1 MRSIMSRNISKIIL
15 ILILA
20 TTYEARANAGHF
32 YQGSERYRGFYWFE
46 DKAYGDQSKTQ
57 EDYIPTPLEAEKA
70 IETRRKVLDDARN
83 QMIELAFRKDT
94 PPQLLREAIVKYKK
108 LEQEMYDG
116 TIRLSNASD
125 MANFTNPEIA
135 DQIELPTNVFANKI
149 KRKVAEEE
157 KIKIIREFAS
167 KFDLVLFANDDCHY
181 CKGFMPVVNNFAKEY
196 GFTLSVTGLDT
207 PQGKIAAQ
215 LGIKAVPTLVAI
227 SKDASELFELAR
239 GFISLS
245 ELHNNVVLGHA
256 YSMEK
261 QRLAVKR

>member
-1 MRSIMSRNISKIIL
+1 MSRSIVITVFML
-15 ILILA
+15 ILG
-20 TTYEARANAGHF
+20 TVYQVQANVGHF
-32 YQGSERYRGFYWFE
+32 YQGKDRYRGFYWFE
-46 DKAYGDQSKTQ
+46 DKAFLQESKTK
-57 EDYIPTPLEAEKA
+57 EHHIPTPLEAEKA
-70 IETRRKVLDDARN
+70 IEARRKIMDDARN

-116 TIRLSNASD
+116 GIRLSNASD

-135 DQIELPTNVFANKI
+135 DQIELPTNVFANKL
-149 KRKVAEEE
+149 KRKIDEEE
-157 KIKIIREFAS
+157 KIKTIREFAD
-167 KFDLVLFANDDCHY
+167 KFDLVLFANDDCPY
-181 CKGFMPVVNNFAKEY
+181 CKAFLPVVNIFAKEY

-207 PQGKIAAQ
+207 PQGKIAAN

-227 SKDASELFELAR
+227 SKDAGELFELAR

-245 ELHNNVVLGHA
+245 ELRDNAVLGHV

>member
-1 MRSIMSRNISKIIL
+1 MRNNIGKFFLTL
-15 ILILA
+15 ILITA
-20 TTYEARANAGHF
+20 YEAKANVGYF
-32 YQGSERYRGFYWFE
+32 YQGKDRYRGFYWFE
-46 DKAYGDQSKTQ
+46 DKALLK
-57 EDYIPTPLEAEKA
+57 EDKKEAFYIPTPLEAESSIEARKKA
-70 IETRRKVLDDARN
+70 LDDARN
-83 QMIELAFRKDT
+83 QMIELAFIKDT
-94 PPQLLREAIVKYKK
+94 PPQILREAIIKYKK

-135 DQIELPTNVFANKI
+135 DQLELPTNVFANKI

-157 KIKIIREFAS
+157 KIKTIREFA
-167 KFDLVLFANDDCHY
+167 KQFDLVLFANDDCPY
-181 CKGFMPVVNNFAKEY
+181 CKAFLPVVTGFAKEY

-207 PQGKIAAQ
+207 PQGKIAAK

-227 SKDASELFELAR
+227 SKDAGELFELAR

-245 ELHNNVVLGHA
+245 ELRDNAVLGHA

>member
-1 MRSIMSRNISKIIL
+1 MSRNISKVIL

-20 TTYEARANAGHF
+20 TTYETRANVGHF
-32 YQGSERYRGFYWFE
+32 YQGKDRYRGFYWFE
-46 DKAYGDQSKTQ
+46 DKAFLQESKTK
-57 EDYIPTPLEAEKA
+57 EHHIPTPLEAEKA
-70 IETRRKVLDDARN
+70 IEARRKQMDNARN

-116 TIRLSNASD
+116 TIRLSNSSD

-157 KIKIIREFAS
+157 KIKTIKEFAQH
-167 KFDLVLFANDDCHY
+167 FDLVLFASDDCPY
-181 CKGFMPVVNNFAKEY
+181 CKAFLPVVTGFAKEY

-207 PQGKIAAQ
+207 PQGKIAPK

-245 ELHNNVVLGHA
+245 ELHDNAVLGHS